1 MTSRALHNFR
11 LALRLLARD
20 WRAGELRLFVA
31 ALVIAVGAV
40 SAVGFFT
47 DRVARGLTVRS
58 AEMLGADLV
67 LLASN
72 PPPDDWLAA
81 AERDGVATAQAV
93 EFASGIVRGERVQL
107 VGVRAVGPGY
117 PPRGTV
123 RTAPDLY
130 QPDAPMRDPPAAGTA
145 WAEARVLQELN
156 LRVGQQIAIGDAA
169 FTIARVLTD
178 EPGRALNFFAL
189 APRVIIPLA
198 DVPRTHVIQPGSRVT
213 YRYAFT
219 GSPAAIDAFE
229 RWLRPRLR
237 AADEITAASGG
248 NAAVSRSMERTDR
261 YLGLT
266 SLLAVLL
273 AGVAIGMAA
282 RRYSARHY
290 DTTAMLRAL
299 GATQRDILE
308 LYLPQFVVLGAAA
321 AAAGCL
327 VGLGAQAAILAIV
340 KDLVPV
346 PLPPPG
352 PRPAAFGFAA
362 GFITLAGFALVPILR
377 LRAVPPL
384 RVLRREAAPLPMSAW
399 AVIGAAGAALLV
411 LMWRHTGDFTLT
423 FGVLAAAGFAGAVLY
438 LLTWLLLRYS
448 RTRTGSGSFW
458 SEGLRRL
465 QRRAHASSGQI
476 LAFGLTLMAMAVI
489 ALVRTDLLA
498 SWREQLPADAP
509 NHFIFNIQPDNVGA
523 METFFRRNGIRAEP
537 LYPVVRGRLVTVN
550 GRPAAEAVKKEGDR
564 EADESALRRDLNLTW
579 AAQAPSDN
587 VVVRGEWWD
596 ANAAPGL
603 VSVEEK
609 IAERFGVAPGDT
621 LGFDIGGTI
630 VSARVASLRRVT
642 WESFHPN
649 FFVIFSPGSLNDFPA
664 TYMTSFYLTNA
675 QRPLL
680 ATVVRQFPAATVL
693 ELEQFL
699 TQLRRLVGE
708 ASSAVE
714 LVLLFVLAAGLTV
727 LYAALA
733 ASLDER
739 FYEGAL
745 LRTFGA
751 TRRQLR
757 RSHWVEFVTLG
768 IAAGVLAA
776 VGTEVIAYV
785 LYTRVFDIAYT
796 PKWLVWILAP
806 LAGGALIGTA
816 GFIGTR
822 RVVERS
828 PLAVLREI

>member
-1 MTSRALHNFR
+1 MSRTFHNFR

-72 PPPDDWLAA
+72 PAPDDWIAA
-81 AERDGVATAQAV
+81 AERGGVASAQAV

-123 RTAPDLY
+123 RTARDLY
-130 QPDAPMRDPPAAGTA
+130 QSDEAMQAPSAAGTA

-156 LRVGQQIAIGDAA
+156 IRIGESINIGDA
-169 FTIARVLTD
+169 TLTVTRVLTD

-189 APRVIIPLA
+189 APRVLIPLG
-198 DVPRTHVIQPGSRVT
+198 DVARTHVIQPGSRVT
-213 YRYAFT
+213 YRYAFS
-219 GSPAAIDAFE
+219 GPPAAIQAFE
-229 RWLRPRLR
+229 TWLRPRLR
-237 AADEITAASGG
+237 ASDQLTGARTGNPATA
-248 NAAVSRSMERTDR
+248 RSIERTER

-290 DTTAMLRAL
+290 DMTAMLRAL
-299 GATQRDILE
+299 GSTQRDILE
-308 LYLPQFVVLGAAA
+308 LYLPQFVVLGTAAA
-321 AAAGCL
+321 AFGCI

-340 KDLVPV
+340 RDLLPM
-346 PLPPPG
+346 PLPSPG
-352 PRPAAFGFAA
+352 AQPALFGFAA

-384 RVLRREAAPLPMSAW
+384 RVLRREAAPLPVSAW
-399 AVIGAAGAALLV
+399 TVIGAAAAALVV
-411 LMWRHTGDFTLT
+411 LMWRHSGDFLLT
-423 FGVLAAAGFAGAVLY
+423 FGVLAAAGLAAAVLY
-438 LLTWLLLRYS
+438 LLTWLLLRFA
-448 RTRTGSGSFW
+448 RARPGTGSFW

-465 QRRAHASSGQI
+465 QRRTHASTGQI

-498 SWREQLPADAP
+498 TWREQLPADAP
-509 NHFIFNIQPDNVGA
+509 NHFIFNIQPGDA
-523 METFFRRNGIRAEP
+523 PAIETFFRANAIRTEP
-537 LYPVVRGRLVTVN
+537 LYPVVRGRLVAVN
-550 GRPAAEAVKKEGDR
+550 GTPAAQRVKKDEGSD
-564 EADESALRRDLNLTW
+564 ADEAALRRDLNLTW

-587 VVVRGEWWD
+587 AVVRGEWWG
-596 ANAAPGL
+596 ANAPTRL

-609 IAERFGVAPGDT
+609 IAERLGIELGDT
-621 LGFDIGGTI
+621 IGFDIGGTLI
-630 VSARVASLRRVT
+630 SARVTSVRRVK
-642 WESFHPN
+642 WETFHPN
-649 FFVIFSPGSLNDFPA
+649 FFVIFSPGSLDDFPA
-664 TYMTSFYLTNA
+664 TYMTSFYLTDT

-680 ATVVRQFPAATVL
+680 GNIVRQFPAATVL

-699 TQLRRLVGE
+699 TQLRRLVAQ

-751 TRRQLR
+751 TRRQLW

-768 IAAGVLAA
+768 VAAGVLAA
-776 VGTEVIAYV
+776 GGAELIAYV
-785 LYTRVFDIAYT
+785 LYTRVFDIVYT
-796 PKWLVWILAP
+796 PKWPVWILAP
-806 LAGGALIGTA
+806 LAGGVLIGVA
-816 GFIGTR
+816 GFVGTR

-828 PLAVLREI
+828 PLTVLREI

>member
-1 MTSRALHNFR
+1 MSRTFHNFR

-20 WRAGELRLFVA
+20 WRAGELRLFAA

-58 AEMLGADLV
+58 AEMLGGDLV
-67 LLASN
+67 LAASN
-72 PPPDDWLAA
+72 PAPPDWLAA
-81 AERDGVATAQAV
+81 AQRGDVAAAEAV
-93 EFASGIVRGERVQL
+93 EFASGLVRDGRVQL
-107 VGVRAVGPGY
+107 VGVRAAGSGY
-117 PPRGTV
+117 PPRGAV

-130 QPDAPMRDPPAAGTA
+130 RPDEPMRVPPTAGTA

-156 LRVGQQIAIGDAA
+156 LRIGESITIGDAA
-169 FTIARVLTD
+169 FTVTRVLTE

-198 DVPRTHVIQPGSRVT
+198 DVPRTHVVQPGSRVT

-219 GSPAAIDAFE
+219 GTSAAVQAFE
-229 RWLRPRLR
+229 AWLRPKLR
-237 AADEITAASGG
+237 ASDRLVPAHAG
-248 NAAVSRSMERTDR
+248 NPAVSRSIERTER

-308 LYLPQFVVLGAAA
+308 LYLPQFVVLGVAAA
-321 AAAGCL
+321 AVGCV
-327 VGLGAQAAILAIV
+327 VGLVAQAAILAIV
-340 KDLVPV
+340 KDLLPV
-346 PLPPPG
+346 SLPPPG
-352 PRPAAFGFAA
+352 PWPAAFGFAT

-384 RVLRREAAPLPMSAW
+384 RVLRREAAPLPVSAW
-399 AVIGAAGAALLV
+399 AVIGTATAALVV
-411 LMWRHTGDFTLT
+411 LMWRHTGDFVLT
-423 FGVLAAAGFAGAVLY
+423 FGVLAAAGVAAAVLY
-438 LLTWLLLRYS
+438 LPTWWLLRH
-448 RTRTGSGSFW
+448 RRARAGSMSWW

-465 QRRAHASSGQI
+465 QRRAHASAGQI
-476 LAFGLTLMAMAVI
+476 LAFGLTLMAMATI

-498 SWREQLPADAP
+498 AWSAQLPADAP
-509 NHFIFNIQPDNVGA
+509 NHFIFNVQPADA
-523 METFFRRNGIRAEP
+523 SAIETFFRAHAIRAEP

-550 GRPAAEAVKKEGDR
+550 GRPAAEAVKKDEGTD
-564 EADESALRRDLNLTW
+564 ADEAALRRDLNLTW
-579 AAQAPSDN
+579 AAQPPSDN
-587 VVVRGEWWD
+587 IVVRGDWWD
-596 ANAAPGL
+596 ATAPVGL

-609 IAERFGVAPGDT
+609 IAERLGVAPGDT
-621 LGFDIGGTI
+621 IGFDIGGAV
-630 VSARVASLRRVT
+630 VSARVASVRRVK

-649 FFVIFSPGSLNDFPA
+649 FFVIFSPGSLDDFPA
-664 TYMTSFYLTNA
+664 TYMTSFYLSSA

-680 ATVVRQFPAATVL
+680 GEIVRGFPAATVL

-699 TQLRRLVGE
+699 TQLRRLVAQ

-733 ASLDER
+733 ANLDER

-757 RSHWVEFVTLG
+757 RGHWVEFVTLG
-768 IAAGVLAA
+768 IAAGLLAA
-776 VGTEVIAYV
+776 VGTELIAYV

-796 PKWLVWILAP
+796 PKWPVWILAP
-806 LAGGALIGTA
+806 LAGGALIGVA

-822 RVVERS
+822 RVVDRS
-828 PLAVLREI
+828 PLAVLREL